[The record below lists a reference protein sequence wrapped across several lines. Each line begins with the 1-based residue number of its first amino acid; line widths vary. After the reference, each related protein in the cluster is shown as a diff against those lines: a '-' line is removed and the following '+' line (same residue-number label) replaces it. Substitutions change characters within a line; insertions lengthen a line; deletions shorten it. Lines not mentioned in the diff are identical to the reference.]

1 MMICTANTKN
11 IRITLVHQAV
21 IIWEIGDVCYTMV
34 TILSKRQIMQNQSL
48 SPQPVASQSSPQT
61 VNNSPDKQKVSLN
74 PFTHF
79 KQGAGSLVKSNLSAS
94 LVAILVSSVVGVV
107 IAIGFLYATF
117 VSSSSLIFGSSPF
130 AGSGN
135 LGSSFFK
142 TVAIFIGVA
151 ILASC
156 ISGYFGSVVNRVIIT
171 GSRGQK
177 ESVGHAFSFVLSRLP
192 KIILTY
198 LFIFAVFIAG
208 VVVITIAGSVAP
220 ILALLLGLAGIIAL
234 IVFALKISYVPLV
247 LVDDEDP
254 GPPMATIRRS
264 AALWK
269 NSDWAIVIYV
279 VVCVVI
285 YFIFSLLLASNTPP
299 TSSSLSAYNQSGFN
313 LQPTSAF
320 TFSMGSVLLSSFVS
334 TAFSALVYCGV
345 ASIYN
350 DARKLIGGHKPS
362 STSSAAPTPTPPHG

>member
-94 LVAILVSSVVGVV
+94 LITVLVSSVVGVV
-107 IAIGFLYATF
+107 IAIGFLYAAF
-117 VSSSSLIFGSSPF
+117 VSRSSLNFGSSSF
-130 AGSGN
+130 ATSGN
-135 LGSSFFK
+135 LGYSFFK
-142 TVAIFIGVA
+142 IVAIFIGVA

-208 VVVITIAGSVAP
+208 FGVISIAGMVAP
-220 ILALLLGLAGIIAL
+220 ILALLLGFAGFIAF
-234 IVFALKISYVPLV
+234 IVFALKISYVPFV
-247 LVDDEDP
+247 LVEDEDP
-254 GPPMATIRRS
+254 GPPIATIRRS
-264 AALWK
+264 IALWK
-269 NSDWAIVIYV
+269 NSDWAIVIYGLVWLV
-279 VVCVVI
+279 VYVI
-285 YFIFSLLLASNTPP
+285 LTWLSDSHASTTSSGLVTNGGDYPFSL
-299 TSSSLSAYNQSGFN
+299 
-313 LQPTSAF
+313 QPN
-320 TFSMGSVLLSSFVS
+320 TFSFAIGSVLLSSFLS
-334 TAFSALVYCGV
+334 NTFGALLYCGV

-362 STSSAAPTPTPPHG
+362 STRSAAPTPPHG